1 MHFYRST
8 AMVAYALLAVGCTA
22 DRTAQPAPT
31 ASVAPPPI
39 TGPTPIAASDAP
51 APASGTI
58 CDLVRR
64 ARERHPTAEALRATR
79 DAALARET
87 TARAWANPELEMAVG
102 RTHPRLEGVDRDMP
116 YGASLKQ
123 RLEWSG
129 KRDARQQA
137 ARAHT
142 AAVEA
147 DAAAVLNDLESDV
160 RLAVIALGVA
170 QEEARQAAADAT
182 LAEQVRTAVEQGHA
196 AGDRD
201 TATLIRVKLEAA
213 TVQVRRDAALRAE
226 QTARAVLR
234 LWCGEEVPET
244 LPVAEVLPATTS
256 RLDSAYLTEVAQR
269 DPRVAALAASIQ
281 EAESTIVAER
291 AARVPDVT
299 VGVFADRE
307 NDKDT
312 LGLSLGIELPVWN
325 QNGGPIAE
333 AEAQHRLATAEL
345 RRRQIEQRLA
355 LAAITGDYETSQ
367 AQAESLRRD
376 VLPLAE
382 ETLRLRT
389 AGFTNG
395 DVSLTDLLEARRAL
409 LAAQAAALDAR
420 RRTAETLVRLGQVV
434 GRYDLIATT
443 SIPTSKIISPET
455 AP

>member
-1 MHFYRST
+1 MYFYRST
-8 AMVAYALLAVGCTA
+8 AMVAYALLAVGCSV
-22 DRTAQPAPT
+22 DRTAQSAPT
-31 ASVAPPPI
+31 ALPAPPPV
-39 TGPTPIAASDAP
+39 TKPAPVLASGAP

-58 CDLVRR
+58 GDLVRR
-64 ARERHPTAEALRATR
+64 ARERHPTAEAMRATR
-79 DAALARET
+79 DAAIARET

-123 RLEWSG
+123 RLEWIG

-147 DAAAVLNDLESDV
+147 DAAAILNDLESDV
-160 RLAVIALGVA
+160 RLAVIGLGIA
-170 QEEARQAAADAT
+170 QEEARQAAVDAA
-182 LAEQVRTAVEQGHA
+182 LAEQVRAAVEQGHA

-201 TATLIRVKLEAA
+201 KATLIRVKLEAA
-213 TVQVRRDAALRAE
+213 TAQVRRDAAQRAE

-234 LWCGEEVPET
+234 LWCGEEIPEA
-244 LPVAEVLPATTS
+244 LPVAEVLPAGTAQ
-256 RLDSAYLTEVAQR
+256 LDPGHLTKVARR

-281 EAESTIVAER
+281 AAEAAIATER

-299 VGVFADRE
+299 IGVFADRE
-307 NDKDT
+307 DEKDT
-312 LGLSLGIELPVWN
+312 FGLSLGIELPVWN

-333 AEAQHRLATAEL
+333 AQAQHRLATAEL
-345 RRRQIEQRLA
+345 RRREIEQRLA
-355 LAAITGDYETSQ
+355 LAAITGDYETTQ
-367 AQAESLRRD
+367 AQAESLRTN

-389 AGFTNG
+389 VGFTNG

-420 RRTAETLVRLGQVV
+420 RRAAETLVRLGQVV
-434 GRYDLIATT
+434 GHYDLVATP
-443 SIPTSKIISPET
+443 SLPTPKTFSPEI